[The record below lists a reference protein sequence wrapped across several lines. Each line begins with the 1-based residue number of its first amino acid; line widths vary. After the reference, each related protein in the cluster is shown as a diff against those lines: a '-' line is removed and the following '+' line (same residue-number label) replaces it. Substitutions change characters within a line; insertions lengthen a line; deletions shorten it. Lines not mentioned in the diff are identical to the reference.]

1 MLVEDGLYY
10 LLVAVSIFGAMVG
23 LLLSLRMT
31 ERERTQTLQ
40 RRLRKRVGIISA
52 IDFEAAEND
61 KCVWCDIGMALA
73 PSKPE
78 ELQAARNKLAF
89 AGYRSKEH
97 LAAFFLIKFG
107 GSLLL
112 GALGI
117 VALVWEM
124 MTTTQVVVLVLS
136 GLYVPEF
143 AMRYLANQRMYR
155 INRAL
160 PDLLDLTNVCM
171 SAGMTWMGSL
181 QRVTEELKSI
191 HPEIV
196 REFGHMMDQVQAGM
210 PSHDALLQLSARN
223 PSPDIQHFCNML
235 VQNEK
240 LGTSISD
247 SLQEFA
253 QRLYA
258 ERELEMEEQ
267 AGKVAGKMAIVIML
281 FLMMPF
287 MLLMV
292 GEKMVHL
299 SRSFG

>member
-1 MLVEDGLYY
+1 MSVEYDLYY
-10 LLVAVSIFGAMVG
+10 MLAAVAVFGAAVG
-23 LLLSLRMT
+23 FILSLRMVD
-31 ERERTQTLQ
+31 RERVQSMR

-52 IDFEAAEND
+52 IDFDAIENA

-78 ELQAARNKLAF
+78 ELKAARIKLAF
-89 AGYRSKEH
+89 AGYRKKEH
-97 LAAFFLIKFG
+97 LAAFFLVKFG
-107 GSLLL
+107 GALLL
-112 GALGI
+112 GAGGI
-117 VALVWEM
+117 VALIWNLLDM
-124 MTTTQVVVLVLS
+124 AQVFMLVLA
-136 GLYVPEF
+136 GLYVPEYI
-143 AMRYLANQRMYR
+143 MRYLSNQRMSR

-171 SAGMTWMGSL
+171 SAGMTWLGSL
-181 QRVTEELKSI
+181 QRVTEELNSI

-210 PSHDALLQLSARN
+210 PSHEALLQLSERN

-253 QRLYA
+253 RRLYA
-258 ERELEMEEQ
+258 ERELQMEEQ
-267 AGKVAGKMAIVIML
+267 AGKVAGKMAVVIML

-299 SRSFG
+299 SRAFG